1 MKSTWEIKQPFGA
14 FAKLLISLFI
24 VVIIPAIALTFWVNW
39 ALAPVDKS
47 TGEKVFVIKK
57 GETSLSFS
65 QRLQEERLI
74 RSAFIFRVYLKFS
87 GLDKEIQAGS
97 FKLSGGSGVKDLAES
112 LTKGRVDKWVTII
125 EGLRKEEIAE
135 ILSGE
140 FEINKSAFLKRATEG
155 KLFPDTY
162 LIPVDA
168 NEGKIIEIFEKNFET
183 KFDNSLQQKAKQ
195 NGLTPSEALVL
206 ASIVE
211 RESSAKDERP
221 VIAGILLKRLREGI
235 ALGADATVQYA
246 LGYSTAEKA
255 WWRKILTE
263 EDLVISSQYNTR
275 KNVGLPPTPICNPG
289 LSSLQAVASPKET
302 PYYFYLHDSDGNI
315 HYAETF
321 GEHQQ
326 NISKYLQ

>member
-1 MKSTWEIKQPFGA
+1 MKSTWEIKQPFGV
-14 FAKLLISLFI
+14 FFKLLLSLFI
-24 VVIIPAIALTFWVNW
+24 VVIFPVIILTVWVNW
-39 ALAPVDKS
+39 ALDPVDKS

-57 GETSLSFS
+57 GETGLSFS
-65 QRLQEERLI
+65 QRLQNEHLI

-97 FKLSGGSGVKDLAES
+97 FKLSGGTSVKELAES
-112 LTKGRVDKWVTII
+112 LTKGRVDKWVTVI

-140 FEINKSAFLKRATEG
+140 FEINKAAFLKKATEG

-162 LIPVDA
+162 LVPVDA
-168 NEGKIIEIFEKNFET
+168 NESKIIEILEKNFET
-183 KFDNSLQQKAKQ
+183 KFDDNLQKKAKQ

-206 ASIVE
+206 SSIVE

-246 LGYSTAEKA
+246 LGYSKVEKA

-263 EDLVISSQYNTR
+263 EDLAISSPYNTR
-275 KNVGLPPTPICNPG
+275 KNSGLPPAPICNPG
-289 LSSLQAVASPKET
+289 RSSLEAVASPKET

-315 HYAETF
+315 HYAKTF
-321 GEHQQ
+321 GEHQE
-326 NISKYLQ
+326 NIARYLN